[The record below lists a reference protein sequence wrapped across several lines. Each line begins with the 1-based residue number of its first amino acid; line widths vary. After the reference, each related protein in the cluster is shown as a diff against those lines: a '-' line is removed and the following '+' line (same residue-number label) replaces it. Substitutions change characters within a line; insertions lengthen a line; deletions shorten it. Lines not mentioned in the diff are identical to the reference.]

1 MMKHPSYF
9 YLRCLFLLVNI
20 PLFLSILDR
29 VTPAIAGGSEITPT
43 NNVTSTTPISPTT
56 EPSNLTN
63 PQYQQ
68 NGVIFNSDSLN
79 GINSQ
84 NCSTGCLQFNV
95 KHSSSL
101 ASPNNTEFSIGGLWQ
116 LGSPDA
122 AKIDMMKLSTQ
133 AALLDVQIRQKRS
146 EEDTTSNLRK
156 ELIEAI
162 STRNIHNAILIAKQL
177 APKLSYTDHWQLL
190 TELGLNRSTID
201 RLLQQSLATK
211 SPILTVA
218 ITRSINY

>member
-1 MMKHPSYF
+1 MKHSLYF
-9 YLRCLFLLVNI
+9 HIRCLLVLTNI
-20 PLFLSILDR
+20 PLCLFILDR
-29 VTPAIAGGSEITPT
+29 VIPAIAGGSEITPPST
-43 NNVTSTTPISPTT
+43 PVLTTPSTSPT
-56 EPSNLTN
+56 EPTNLTN

-101 ASPNNTEFSIGGLWQ
+101 TSANNTEFSIGGLWQ

-133 AALLDVQIRQKRS
+133 AALLDVQIRQKRA
-146 EEDTTSNLRK
+146 EEDGISTLRK

-162 STRNIHNAILIAKQL
+162 STRNIPSAILIAKQL

-201 RLLQQSLATK
+201 RLLQSSIERSLI
-211 SPILTVA
+211 PTVA
-218 ITRSINY
+218 IYRSINY

>member
-1 MMKHPSYF
+1 MKHPLYF

-20 PLFLSILDR
+20 PLLLLILDR

-43 NNVTSTTPISPTT
+43 NNPVLATPIASPT
-56 EPSNLTN
+56 EPTNLIN

-101 ASPNNTEFSIGGLWQ
+101 TSPNNTEFSVGGLWQ

-122 AKIDMMKLSTQ
+122 AKIDMMKLS
-133 AALLDVQIRQKRS
+133 
-146 EEDTTSNLRK
+146 
-156 ELIEAI
+156 
-162 STRNIHNAILIAKQL
+162 
-177 APKLSYTDHWQLL
+177 L
-190 TELGLNRSTID
+190 TAGASHLPRFAE
-201 RLLQQSLATK
+201 
-211 SPILTVA
+211 V
-218 ITRSINY
+218 

>member
-1 MMKHPSYF
+1 MKHPLYF

-20 PLFLSILDR
+20 PLLLLILDR
-29 VTPAIAGGSEITPT
+29 VTPAIVGGSEISPT
-43 NNVTSTTPISPTT
+43 NNPALATPIASPT
-56 EPSNLTN
+56 EPTNLTN

-84 NCSTGCLQFNV
+84 NCSTGCLQFKV

-101 ASPNNTEFSIGGLWQ
+101 TSPNNTEFSIGGLWQ

-122 AKIDMMKLSTQ
+122 AKIDMMKVSTQ

-146 EEDTTSNLRK
+146 EEDTTSTLRK

-162 STRNIHNAILIAKQL
+162 STRNIPSAILIAKQL

-190 TELGLNRSTID
+190 AELGLNRSTID
-201 RLLQQSLATK
+201 RLLQQSLATR
-211 SPILTVA
+211 SPLLTVT
-218 ITRSINY
+218 IS